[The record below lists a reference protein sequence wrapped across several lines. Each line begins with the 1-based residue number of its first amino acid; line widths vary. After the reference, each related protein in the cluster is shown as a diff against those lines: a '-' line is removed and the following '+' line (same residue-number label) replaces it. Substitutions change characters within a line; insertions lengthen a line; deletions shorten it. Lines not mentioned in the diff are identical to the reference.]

1 MTAAEDRDGT
11 VDRNVLILIVRV
23 CLSAVF
29 LYSGIDKLVCWD
41 NGMRFC
47 IRHKMPQPRVVLAAT
62 AVIHIAGGMMVLL
75 GVMAREGAVM
85 LLLFTIIA
93 TWWVHNPIGLKG
105 EDFRRELM
113 TSLEHLA
120 IVGGLLLLA
129 VTGPGAFA
137 IRSWL

>member
-1 MTAAEDRDGT
+1 MDHDF
-11 VDRNVLILIVRV
+11 LILIVRI

-41 NGMRFC
+41 NGLRFC
-47 IRHKMPQPRVVLAAT
+47 IRHRMPQPKVVLAAT
-62 AVIHIAGGMMVLL
+62 AVVHIAGALMVLL
-75 GVMAREGAVM
+75 GVMARSGAVL

-93 TWWVHNPIGLKG
+93 TWWVHNPTGLKD

-120 IVGGLLLLA
+120 IVGGLLLIA
-129 VTGPGAFA
+129 VTGPGA
-137 IRSWL
+137 LVLGP

>member
-1 MTAAEDRDGT
+1 
-11 VDRNVLILIVRV
+11 
-23 CLSAVF
+23 
-29 LYSGIDKLVCWD
+29 
-41 NGMRFC
+41 
-47 IRHKMPQPRVVLAAT
+47 MPQPRVVLAAT
-62 AVIHIAGGMMVLL
+62 AVIHVAGGLMVLL
-75 GVMAREGAVM
+75 GVMAREGAIL

-137 IRSWL
+137 LRP